1 MDHYDFE
8 ISLDYKVRS
17 RTARVKQCDPNF
29 KKILWGLGR
38 QSAIKSM
45 HSDCREPGFHFQYPC

>member
-8 ISLDYKVRS
+8 ISLDCKVRS

-38 QSAIKSM
+38 GLCHQEHAL
-45 HSDCREPGFHFQYPC
+45 